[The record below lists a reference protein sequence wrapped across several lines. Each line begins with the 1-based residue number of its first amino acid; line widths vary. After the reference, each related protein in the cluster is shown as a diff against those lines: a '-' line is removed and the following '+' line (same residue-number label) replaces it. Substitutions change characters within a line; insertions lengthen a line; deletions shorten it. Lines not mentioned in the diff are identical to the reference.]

1 MQCAHTTRFQPFYT
15 STRKETAP
23 GEVLNWSLP
32 WEAQKISIEPWL
44 THGNIIFWHVD
55 GASKCTHEQSSGV
68 QGHSVLHATRH
79 ILEAQ
84 CAFKILMIHEVLQ
97 FALRIAFRCVL
108 HRCGSHDIRCWKL
121 YTLSINLEEG
131 EWSGCPSH
139 STPDSFKFRF
149 LVVLLYG
156 SGNQSIL
163 VHTEVQPWHTN
174 HLCVCFVCMLFGHK
188 ILIETH
194 ASLVTGGQG
203 SGRDTCCFT
212 GREILDRCGNDPSAG
227 SPTETLLRLHLPLN
241 DKV

>member
-15 STRKETAP
+15 STRKRQHQRRCCIDP
-23 GEVLNWSLP
+23 CR
-32 WEAQKISIEPWL
+32 EAQKISIEPWL

-55 GASKCTHEQSSGV
+55 GTSKCTHEQSSGV

-79 ILEAQ
+79 FLEAQ

-131 EWSGCPSH
+131 ERSGCPSH

-149 LVVLLYG
+149 LVLLLYG
-156 SGNQSIL
+156 SGDQSVYL
-163 VHTEVQPWHTN
+163 AH
-174 HLCVCFVCMLFGHK
+174 
-188 ILIETH
+188 
-194 ASLVTGGQG
+194 
-203 SGRDTCCFT
+203 
-212 GREILDRCGNDPSAG
+212 
-227 SPTETLLRLHLPLN
+227 
-241 DKV
+241 

>member
-55 GASKCTHEQSSGV
+55 GASKYTHEQSSGV

-97 FALRIAFRCVL
+97 FTLHITFRCVL

-121 YTLSINLEEG
+121 YTLSINWKR
-131 EWSGCPSH
+131 WSDAIAC
-139 STPDSFKFRF
+139 
-149 LVVLLYG
+149 
-156 SGNQSIL
+156 I
-163 VHTEVQPWHTN
+163 
-174 HLCVCFVCMLFGHK
+174 
-188 ILIETH
+188 
-194 ASLVTGGQG
+194 
-203 SGRDTCCFT
+203 
-212 GREILDRCGNDPSAG
+212 
-227 SPTETLLRLHLPLN
+227 TLPHIPLN
-241 DKV
+241 SGFLFYIVLQG